1 MGWGCRGIRNCAR
14 QTSLFRFLAPSTRER
29 STAAPRDR
37 FPTTLYPCRTAPWQ
51 SGRLDGQLVR
61 LHRQTCQKSHTWK
74 GQVSRRTTSACPA
87 RFPPAVAPSSETPP
101 ALSPC
106 PLYFREPPT
115 KQTWPWCHLQ
125 ILRCAR
131 PRFGSQFRPGT
142 PKIFGGYRIL
152 GRGFLPMTETRLP
165 FCSVEEAAEEIRQ
178 GRMIVLVDDEDREN
192 EGDLTMAAEKIT
204 PEAINFMAKYGR
216 GLICLTLTEQRC
228 EELNLPL
235 MSPINTSQHRTAFC
249 EAIDARVG
257 VSTGISASDRAITIL
272 TAIDPKTRPQDL
284 ARPGH
289 MFPLRAR
296 NGGVL
301 VRAGQ
306 TEASVDL
313 SRIAGL
319 NPSGVICE
327 IMNEDGTMA
336 RVPQLIEF
344 CREHNLKMLTVADLI
359 RYRMAHERY
368 VRRMAEAILPTRYGD
383 FRMIA
388 YSCDVDHDQHVALIR
403 GDLTGADPPL
413 VRVHSHCLTGDVF
426 GSNTCDCSE
435 LIARSLELIAREN
448 RGLFL
453 YLHHTGRGFTIDTPE
468 TPGSLP
474 KIHFHTRGQLDRDAA
489 RQRMVQHESGI
500 GAQIL
505 IDLGLKDI
513 RVVTNHPKKVVALEG
528 YGIRI
533 ADQVP
538 LNLTSPK
545 PTHQH
550 F

>member
-1 MGWGCRGIRNCAR
+1 MNP
-14 QTSLFRFLAPSTRER
+14 TSNT
-29 STAAPRDR
+29 
-37 FPTTLYPCRTAPWQ
+37 
-51 SGRLDGQLVR
+51 
-61 LHRQTCQKSHTWK
+61 
-74 GQVSRRTTSACPA
+74 
-87 RFPPAVAPSSETPP
+87 
-101 ALSPC
+101 
-106 PLYFREPPT
+106 
-115 KQTWPWCHLQ
+115 
-125 ILRCAR
+125 
-131 PRFGSQFRPGT
+131 
-142 PKIFGGYRIL
+142 
-152 GRGFLPMTETRLP
+152 
-165 FCSVEEAAEEIRQ
+165 FCTVEEAVEEIRQ

-192 EGDLTMAAEKIT
+192 EGDLTMASEKIT
-204 PEAINFMAKYGR
+204 PEAINFMAKFGR
-216 GLICLTLTEQRC
+216 GLICLALTEQRC
-228 EELNLPL
+228 DELNLPL
-235 MSPINTSQHRTAFC
+235 MSAINTSVHGTAFT
-249 EAIDARVG
+249 EAIDAKIG
-257 VSTGISASDRAITIL
+257 VTTGISASDRAITVL

-313 SRIAGL
+313 ARIAGL

-327 IMNEDGTMA
+327 IMNEDGTMS
-336 RVPQLIEF
+336 RVPQLLEF

-359 RYRMAHERY
+359 RYRMNHERY
-368 VRRMAEAILPTRYGD
+368 VRRVAEAVLPTRFGE

-388 YSCDVDHDQHVALIR
+388 YASDVDHDQHIALIR
-403 GDLTGADPPL
+403 GELAGPTPPL

-426 GSNTCDCSE
+426 GSLACDCPD
-435 LIARSLELIAREN
+435 LVAKSLEKIAEEG

-453 YLHHTGRGFTIDTPE
+453 YLHHTGRGFSIDAPE
-468 TPGSLP
+468 TAGTLP
-474 KIHFHTRGQLDRDAA
+474 QIHFHTRGQLDREPA

-538 LNLTSPK
+538 LNLSSHK
-545 PTHQH
+545 PTHQRL
-550 F
+550 

>member
-1 MGWGCRGIRNCAR
+1 M
-14 QTSLFRFLAPSTRER
+14 STVPD
-29 STAAPRDR
+29 A
-37 FPTTLYPCRTAPWQ
+37 
-51 SGRLDGQLVR
+51 
-61 LHRQTCQKSHTWK
+61 
-74 GQVSRRTTSACPA
+74 
-87 RFPPAVAPSSETPP
+87 
-101 ALSPC
+101 
-106 PLYFREPPT
+106 
-115 KQTWPWCHLQ
+115 
-125 ILRCAR
+125 
-131 PRFGSQFRPGT
+131 
-142 PKIFGGYRIL
+142 
-152 GRGFLPMTETRLP
+152 
-165 FCSVEEAAEEIRQ
+165 FCSVEEAVEEIRQ

-204 PEAINFMAKYGR
+204 PEVINFMAKFGR
-216 GLICLTLTEQRC
+216 GLICLALSEQRC
-228 EELNLPL
+228 DELNLPL
-235 MSPINTSQHRTAFC
+235 MSPINTSVHGTAFC
-249 EAIDARVG
+249 EAIDAKLG
-257 VSTGISASDRAITIL
+257 VTTGISASDRAITIL

-313 SRIAGL
+313 ARIAGL

-344 CREHNLKMLTVADLI
+344 CREHNLKMLTVANLI
-359 RYRMAHERY
+359 SYRMQHERY
-368 VRRMAEAILPTRYGD
+368 VHRVAEAILPTLYGD

-388 YSCDVDHDQHVALIR
+388 YASDVDHDQHIALVR
-403 GDLTGADPPL
+403 GNLEGATPPL

-426 GSNTCDCSE
+426 GSVACDCSQ
-435 LIARSLELIAREN
+435 LVAKSLELIAKEN
-448 RGLFL
+448 RGVFL
-453 YLHHTGRGFTIDTPE
+453 YLHHTGRGFTIDAPE
-468 TPGSLP
+468 TPGTLP
-474 KIHFHTRGQLDRDAA
+474 KIHFHSRGQLDREPA

-500 GAQIL
+500 GAQVL

-538 LNLTSPK
+538 LDISTPK
-545 PTHQH
+545 LTHQH
-550 F
+550 L

>member
-1 MGWGCRGIRNCAR
+1 MD
-14 QTSLFRFLAPSTRER
+14 QLTR
-29 STAAPRDR
+29 
-37 FPTTLYPCRTAPWQ
+37 
-51 SGRLDGQLVR
+51 
-61 LHRQTCQKSHTWK
+61 
-74 GQVSRRTTSACPA
+74 
-87 RFPPAVAPSSETPP
+87 
-101 ALSPC
+101 
-106 PLYFREPPT
+106 
-115 KQTWPWCHLQ
+115 
-125 ILRCAR
+125 
-131 PRFGSQFRPGT
+131 
-142 PKIFGGYRIL
+142 
-152 GRGFLPMTETRLP
+152 P
-165 FCSVEEAAEEIRQ
+165 FCTVEEALEEIRQ

-192 EGDLTMAAEKIT
+192 EGDLTLAAEKIT
-204 PEAINFMAKYGR
+204 PEAINFMAKFGR
-216 GLICLTLTEQRC
+216 GLICLAITEQRC

-235 MSPINTSQHRTAFC
+235 MSPINTSVHGTAFC
-249 EAIDARVG
+249 EAIDAKLG
-257 VSTGISASDRAITIL
+257 VTTGISASDRAITIL

-313 SRIAGL
+313 SRIAGM

-327 IMNEDGTMA
+327 IMNEDGTMS

-359 RYRMAHERY
+359 RYRMQHERY
-368 VRRMAEAILPTRYGD
+368 VRRVAEAVLPTRYGD

-388 YSCDVDHDQHVALIR
+388 YSSDVDHDQHVALVR
-403 GDLTGADPPL
+403 GQIEGPTPTL

-426 GSNTCDCSE
+426 GSTACDCPD
-435 LIARSLELIAREN
+435 LVAKSLELIARED
-448 RGLFL
+448 RGVFL
-453 YLHHTGRGFTIDTPE
+453 YLHHTGRGFTIDAPE
-468 TPGSLP
+468 TPGTLP
-474 KIHFHTRGQLDRDAA
+474 QIHFHSRGQLDREVA

-513 RVVTNHPKKVVALEG
+513 RIVTNHPKKVVALEG

-538 LNLTSPK
+538 LQLTSAK
-545 PTHQH
+545 PTHQR